1 MRLTVADQ
9 FIMFRDATGNHGSTD
24 ASLKTFY
31 LNSYTGRYQTAFAV
45 INNRQTQKTM
55 TGSTVVNQQFYHY
68 PPGILD
74 LADCTV
80 NINGLNYPIIADDSI
95 LQWDRI
101 NLVLISVTALP
112 QFIFPRKDDFGIW
125 PIPQGV
131 YTMTI
136 VAQLRDR
143 TPTDL
148 TDYVAGTV
156 AATNNSTIITGVGTN
171 FTANMVGYWFVM
183 NDITQPGNGY
193 WYRIASVQSTT
204 QLTLET
210 YYINTSVT
218 GAAYRIG
225 QSPELPEETHSSIVE
240 GTIADYKAGP
250 RDDVQS
256 ASWHDNMYWTG
267 SGLEKEREGKM
278 FFGGVLGAQQKYA
291 GRQEGAIVW
300 QHGLSTSWTER
311 MWASGITP

>member
-1 MRLTVADQ
+1 MTAADSWTA
-9 FIMFRDATGNHGSTD
+9 FRDSTGNHGSADTG
-24 ASLKTFY
+24 LQTFF
-31 LNSYTGRYQTAFAV
+31 LNSYSQRYQQAFSM

-112 QFIFPRKDDFGIW
+112 QFIFPRRDDFGIW

-131 YTMTI
+131 YTITI

-143 TPTDL
+143 SLNDL
-148 TDYVAGTV
+148 VDYTAGTV
-156 AATNNSTIITGVGTN
+156 SCTNNSVTVTGVGTN
-171 FTANMVGYWFVM
+171 FTSNMAGYWFVM
-183 NDITQPGNGY
+183 NDTTQPGQGY

-204 QLTLET
+204 SLTLET
-210 YYINTSVT
+210 YYVNTSVT
-218 GAAYRIG
+218 GATYRIG
-225 QSPELPEETHSSIVE
+225 QSPELPEETHGYLVE
-240 GTIADYKAGP
+240 GSIADYKAGP
-250 RDDVQS
+250 KDDQN
-256 ASWHDNMYWTG
+256 AAAYHENKFWTG
-267 SGLEKEREGKM
+267 NGLEKEREGKI
-278 FFGGVLGAQQKYA
+278 FTAGILGAQQRYA
-291 GRQEGAIVW
+291 GRQDGAIVW